1 MKQESKIIII
11 LFIMAFSSV
20 ILLYSIVSEEPS
32 AGFASETPVVPDKS
46 DIGKIVYVEGTVL
59 NKRMTYTGGNLIV
72 NIECKDNSVVMIFV
86 PKSSGAASLS
96 DRVEVNDFI
105 GVKGSV
111 EEYGGSLE
119 VVLKE
124 ETNLKKIK

>member
-1 MKQESKIIII
+1 
-11 LFIMAFSSV
+11 MAFSSV
-20 ILLYSIVSEEPS
+20 ILLYSIVAEESS
-32 AGFASETPVVPDKS
+32 AGFASETPVIPTKS

-72 NIECKDNSVVMIFV
+72 NIECKDDSVVMLFI
-86 PKSSGAASLS
+86 PKSSGAASLN

-105 GVKGSV
+105 GVKGPV

-119 VVLKE
+119 VVLKDE
-124 ETNLKKIK
+124 KNLREIK